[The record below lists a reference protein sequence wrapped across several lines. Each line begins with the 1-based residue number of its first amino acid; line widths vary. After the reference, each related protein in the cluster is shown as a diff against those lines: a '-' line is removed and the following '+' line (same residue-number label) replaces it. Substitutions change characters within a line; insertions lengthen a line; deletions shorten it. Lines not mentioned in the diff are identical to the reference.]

1 MCLVGTPV
9 KLAAILNISAH
20 IVKEKKN
27 NYKKK
32 RRIRQK
38 YNGTKR
44 QSWQYEE
51 DSKMV

>member
-9 KLAAILNISAH
+9 KLSAILNISAH